1 MIRAPDLN
9 TKNFVEIVIHIT
21 STLRLRSVTLCVE
34 GDAFML
40 KPFMT
45 FTREFYHLRRCREF
59 RCKFNCYEIVFFI
72 RKNVLTLFISGVFK
86 HFVRFSS

>member
-1 MIRAPDLN
+1 MVRAPDLN

-40 KPFMT
+40 KPFWLLQEN
-45 FTREFYHLRRCREF
+45 FT
-59 RCKFNCYEIVFFI
+59 
-72 RKNVLTLFISGVFK
+72 TSGDAV
-86 HFVRFSS
+86 SSAVSLIAMK